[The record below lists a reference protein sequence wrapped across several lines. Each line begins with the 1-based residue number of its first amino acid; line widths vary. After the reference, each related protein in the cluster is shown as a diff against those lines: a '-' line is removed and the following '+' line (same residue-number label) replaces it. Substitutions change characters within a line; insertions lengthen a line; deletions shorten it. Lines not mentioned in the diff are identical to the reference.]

1 MTTFAHYPIEKVL
14 PHPKNVRHEAVA
26 SAEMVESI
34 RSAGILEPVILGPE
48 NADGIRY
55 LIAGNVRHNGALQ
68 AELTTLPAVL
78 RDDLV
83 TEAQQI
89 EAMLVEN
96 LHRTDL
102 TAVEEAE
109 GYEQL
114 QLFGMDEAAIAAA
127 TGRSKATVKSRL
139 RLNDLPA
146 KARERLHS
154 GEATLVDAEALL
166 EFADDHEVQSQLE
179 ASLGTS
185 DFKWR
190 VQHARDARDRAER
203 NAKVIEGFKDLGAA
217 EADPS
222 GDDWQRLTSFWTKD
236 LQDAAGHTHSEC
248 LGYVDHGT
256 ASYGAPFLVCLDPES
271 HAEQEAETRGS
282 VGAGESSS
290 NIYRPDPEWE
300 ARREQQE
307 KERAERAAA
316 SKVRLD
322 HLTTVLRGVLPTKG
336 KAAAAL
342 ADATRALLPS
352 LLANSMLDDLLHAN
366 TLDHALG
373 LDTTATGWNERHA
386 QRVDHAVEL
395 ATTTNDADLLDAL
408 AQLLAV
414 LAEEALTAT
423 GDGSP
428 SDPDREADE
437 RAMAATAWEW
447 MESTGH
453 DLSPVDD
460 QVRLLAVKGNPDDE
474 DGDD

>member
-1 MTTFAHYPIEKVL
+1 MTTFAHYPIEKVR
-14 PHPKNVRHEAVA
+14 PHPKNVRRTAAA
-26 SAEMVESI
+26 SPEMVESI

-48 NADGIRY
+48 TADGVRY
-55 LIAGNVRHNGALQ
+55 LIAGNVRYDGALQ
-68 AELTTLPAVL
+68 AELTVLPAVL

-114 QLFGMDEAAIAAA
+114 QLFGMDETAIAAA

-139 RLNDLPA
+139 RLNDLPL
-146 KARERLHS
+146 KARERLHT

-179 ASLGTS
+179 AALGTS

-190 VQHARDARDRAER
+190 VQHARDARTRAEK
-203 NAKVIEGFKDLGAA
+203 NARMVAEFQDYGAV
-217 EADPS
+217 ETDPNE
-222 GDDWQRLTSFWTKD
+222 DTYQRLARFWTKE
-236 LQDAAGHTHSEC
+236 LQDRHGHTEPEC
-248 LGYVDHGT
+248 LGYVVFDPS
-256 ASYGAPFLVCLDPES
+256 SYMAPQLVCLDPSS
-271 HAEQEAETRGS
+271 HDEQEAETRKA
-282 VGAGESSS
+282 VGAGSTSTT
-290 NIYRPDPEWE
+290 YAPDPEWQ

-307 KERAERAAA
+307 RERAERAAA

-322 HLTTVLRGVLPTKG
+322 HLATVLRGVLPAKG
-336 KAAAAL
+336 KAASAL

-352 LLANSMLDDLLHAN
+352 LLANSMLDELLHAN

-373 LDTTATGWNERHA
+373 LDTTTTGWHERYA

-395 ATTTNDADLLDAL
+395 TTTTKDADLLDAL
-408 AQLLAV
+408 AQILAV
-414 LAEEALTAT
+414 FAEEALTGT

-428 SDPDREADE
+428 SDPDHESDE
-437 RAMAATAWEW
+437 RAMAAVAWDW
-447 MESTGH
+447 LDSTGY
-453 DLSPVDD
+453 DLSPADD
-460 QVRLLAVKGNPDDE
+460 QARIFAVKGRPDDE
-474 DGDD
+474 DGDA